1 MIIEVKFQMHKKDYA
16 CKERLG
22 MSAHNFF
29 MVTPFAA
36 QIRNWVAHQLQN
48 SKGKIKR

>member
-1 MIIEVKFQMHKKDYA
+1 MHKKDYA

-36 QIRNWVAHQLQN
+36 QIRNWVAKQLQI
-48 SKGKIKR
+48 KGRVKRYV